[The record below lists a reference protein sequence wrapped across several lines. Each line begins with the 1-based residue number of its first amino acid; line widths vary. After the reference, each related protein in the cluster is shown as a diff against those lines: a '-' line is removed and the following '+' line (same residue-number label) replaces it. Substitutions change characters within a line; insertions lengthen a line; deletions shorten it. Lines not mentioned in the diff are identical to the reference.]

1 MGIISGFIKT
11 KRYRKLADN
20 SYQIQ
25 SEWTHSDTVE
35 MDDGKTLT
43 DKINSIT
50 SSISSHKHSA
60 SKITAGTFGGTV
72 VAPASTSYTNNQ
84 LRNIVFTDIDPEA
97 DSPTNYANGSIIC
110 VYE

>member
-1 MGIISGFIKT
+1 MGILSGLVRT
-11 KRYRKLADN
+11 RRYRRT
-20 SYQIQ
+20 SEGYIWQ
-25 SEWTHSDTVE
+25 SEDTHASQVFF
-35 MDDGKTLT
+35 DDDSTLVDKMTSIET
-43 DKINSIT
+43 DV
-50 SSISSHKHSA
+50 SSHKHSA
-60 SKITAGTFGGTV
+60 SNITAGTFGGTV